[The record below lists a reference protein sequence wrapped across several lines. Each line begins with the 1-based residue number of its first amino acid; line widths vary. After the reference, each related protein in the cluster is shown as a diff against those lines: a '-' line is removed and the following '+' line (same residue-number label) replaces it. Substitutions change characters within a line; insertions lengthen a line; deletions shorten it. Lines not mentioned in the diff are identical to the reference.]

1 MKTNTNTETN
11 TDLTL
16 RRSGE
21 RGHVNHG
28 WLDSRFTFSFA
39 DYYDPA
45 HMGFRSLRVIN
56 DDRIAP
62 RGGFPTHPHRDM
74 EIFSY
79 ILEGSLAH
87 QDSMGNARTLKP
99 GQIQLMSAGSGVT
112 HSEFNPSGSEAA
124 HLLQI
129 WILPRQRGLQP
140 RYTEWTPTPE
150 QEAAAKV
157 LVISPDG
164 RDGSATIAQDADI
177 YRIKLQPGETVTHAL
192 SPGRGLWLHLI
203 RGNAELNAT
212 GIFPGDAASSERA
225 GDYTLTAGSEPVEAL
240 LFDLGA

>member
-1 MKTNTNTETN
+1 MKTN
-11 TDLTL
+11 TDLTF

-21 RGHVNHG
+21 RGHANHG

-39 DYYDPA
+39 EYYDPA

-79 ILEGSLAH
+79 VLEGSLAH
-87 QDSMGNARTLKP
+87 QDSMGNSRTLRP

-112 HSEFNPSGSEAA
+112 HSEFNPSATDTT
-124 HLLQI
+124 HMLQI
-129 WILPRQRGLQP
+129 WIQPRERGLTP

-150 QEAAAKV
+150 QEDSPKV
-157 LVISPDG
+157 LIISPDG
-164 RDGSATIAQDADI
+164 RDGSATIAQDAEI
-177 YRIKLQPGETVTHAL
+177 HRLKLRPGESVAHTLAA
-192 SPGRGLWLHLI
+192 GRGLWLHLI
-203 RGNAELNAT
+203 RGEAT
-212 GIFPGDAASSERA
+212 LDGEGISPGDAASTGRA
-225 GDYTLTAGSEPVEAL
+225 GEHILRAGAENVEAL
-240 LFDLGA
+240 LFDLGE

>member
-1 MKTNTNTETN
+1 MTI
-11 TDLTL
+11 

-79 ILEGSLAH
+79 VLAGELAH
-87 QDSMGNARTLKP
+87 QDSMGNARVLKP

-112 HSEFNPSGSEAA
+112 HSEFNPSPDAEAK
-124 HLLQI
+124 LLQI

-140 RYTEWTPTPE
+140 RYTEWEPTPE
-150 QEAAAKV
+150 QATAAKV

-164 RDGSATIAQDADI
+164 RDHSATIAQDADI
-177 YRIKLQPGETVTHAL
+177 YRLKLQPGESVAHTLA
-192 SPGRGLWLHLI
+192 PGRGLWLHLI
-203 RGNAELNAT
+203 HGEADFNGT
-212 GIFPGDAASSERA
+212 GINPGDAASSERP
-225 GDYTLTAGSEPVEAL
+225 GDFTLTAKDQAVEAL